1 MVALVV
7 IESAR
12 QRPAKKMQHLAA
24 AYHPVWH
31 MATWCHPFVDA
42 YIDVT
47 DEPHLSYLDEIRDIF
62 THS

>member
-1 MVALVV
+1 
-7 IESAR
+7 
-12 QRPAKKMQHLAA
+12 MQHLAA

-47 DEPHLSYLDEIRDIF
+47 DEPHLSYLDDIHDIF